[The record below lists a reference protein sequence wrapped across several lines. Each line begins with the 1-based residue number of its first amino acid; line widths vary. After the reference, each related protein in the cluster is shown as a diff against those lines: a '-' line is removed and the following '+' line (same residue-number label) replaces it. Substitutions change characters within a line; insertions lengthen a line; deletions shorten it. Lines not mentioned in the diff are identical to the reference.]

1 MTPEQWQIFKQAQ
14 MLKDLGHFPDLTVQQ
29 VFEMLLEKQEKEQ
42 KLPIA

>member
-29 VFEMLLEKQEKEQ
+29 VFEMLLEKKEKEQ